1 VIFKLLNEIIIN
13 LIVNYIF
20 LYNICRQ
27 GAIAA
32 MALGLELSI
41 WSLVKIRTG
50 GSGFLGITQL
60 TFGIFG
66 VAVIISYHLSIM
78 TTIVLARKNNKA
90 VVAGDGQES
99 MGNTVVTST
108 ASKIRKI
115 EKRDVVY

>member
-1 VIFKLLNEIIIN
+1 VIFKFLNEIIIN
-13 LIVNYIF
+13 LIVNFIF

-32 MALGLELSI
+32 MALGLEPSI
-41 WSLVKIRTG
+41 WSLVKVRTG

-66 VAVIISYHLSIM
+66 VAVSISYHLSIM
-78 TTIVLARKNNKA
+78 TTIVLVRKNNE
-90 VVAGDGQES
+90 VVLAGDGQVS
-99 MGNTVVTST
+99 MGNTVVKST

>member
-1 VIFKLLNEIIIN
+1 MFKLLNEIIIN

-41 WSLVKIRTG
+41 WSLVRVRTG
-50 GSGFLGITQL
+50 GTGFLGITQL

-78 TTIVLARKNNKA
+78 TTN
-90 VVAGDGQES
+90 S
-99 MGNTVVTST
+99 
-108 ASKIRKI
+108 AS
-115 EKRDVVY
+115 